1 MLHTTH
7 YPVLGMEG
15 HYSPLFCP
23 DELPSSSVERGF
35 EAKHFEWGRP
45 VSIKRCS
52 SGGHLSSLGAVGAK
66 APRHS
71 GRTQE
76 PRKQEQ
82 GQGNK
87 NEIQNRRTR

>member
-7 YPVLGMEG
+7 YPVHWMEG

-23 DELPSSSVERGF
+23 DELLSSSVERGF

-45 VSIKRCS
+45 VSIKRWRRS
-52 SGGHLSSLGAVGAK
+52 GHLSSLGAVGAK

-76 PRKQEQ
+76 L
-82 GQGNK
+82 
-87 NEIQNRRTR
+87 NRVTRETGTRPGK